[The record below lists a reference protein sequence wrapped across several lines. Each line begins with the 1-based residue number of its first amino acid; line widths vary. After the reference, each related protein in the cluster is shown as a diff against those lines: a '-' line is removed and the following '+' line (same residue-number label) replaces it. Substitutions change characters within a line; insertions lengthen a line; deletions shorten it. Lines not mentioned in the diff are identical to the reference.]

1 MEAFGILGFTF
12 GIVSLARVI
21 TLEKK
26 IKESGILKEKISNN
40 KKEQPYDSD
49 LFTDL
54 GKSHKPKVR
63 CWNPSPATK
72 KKL

>member
-1 MEAFGILGFTF
+1 METFGILGFTF

-40 KKEQPYDSD
+40 KKE
-49 LFTDL
+49 
-54 GKSHKPKVR
+54 
-63 CWNPSPATK
+63 
-72 KKL
+72 